1 MNNLSLINK
10 TNKILIIGLGLL
22 GGSYAEGLT
31 DVGLEVGAIDINQKT
46 IDYAINKGIIKHGK
60 ITVDEEYVSEFDILI
75 FALYPKQLI
84 EWLKKYQSY
93 IKKGAILTDV
103 TGVKTWVVNE
113 LKTFIRNDIEY
124 VLAHPMAGKEV
135 SGIEHADKNI
145 FKNANYIIIPN
156 PLASEN
162 AIRVVEDIGR
172 LLGFRNVA
180 KLSEEEHDEMIGFL
194 SQLTHCIAVSLMTCK
209 ETTELVEYTGDSF
222 RDLTRIA
229 KINENMWSELFLLN
243 KQELLK
249 QMDLFLTQFNK
260 LKQTIEQEDI
270 DQMKQMMKTSTLR
283 RSYFDKKNG

>member
-31 DVGLEVGAIDINQKT
+31 DVGLEVGAIDINQKA

-60 ITVDEEYVSEFDILI
+60 TTVDKEYVSEFDILI

-135 SGIEHADKNI
+135 SGVEFADKNI

-162 AIRVVEDIGR
+162 AIQVVEDIGR

-249 QMDLFLTQFNK
+249 QMDLFLTKFNK

>member
-31 DVGLEVGAIDINQKT
+31 DVGLEVGAIDINQQT

-60 ITVDEEYVSEFDILI
+60 TTVDEEYVSEFDILI

-135 SGIEHADKNI
+135 SGVEYADKNM

-156 PLASEN
+156 QFASEN
-162 AIRVVEDIGR
+162 AIKVVEDIGK

-229 KINENMWSELFLLN
+229 RINENMWSELFLLN

-270 DQMKQMMKTSTLR
+270 DQMKEMMKTSTLR
-283 RSYFDKKNG
+283 RSYFDKKNR

>member
-1 MNNLSLINK
+1 MSNTSLINK

-31 DVGLEVGAIDINQKT
+31 DVGLEVGAIDIKKET
-46 IDYAINKGIIKHGK
+46 IDYAINKGIIKHGRT
-60 ITVDEEYVSEFDILI
+60 TVDKEYVSQFDVLI

-84 EWLKKYQSY
+84 EWLKHYQSY

-103 TGVKTWVVNE
+103 TGVKTWVTNE

-135 SGIEHADKNI
+135 SGVENADKNL

-156 PLASEN
+156 QLASDN
-162 AIRVVEDIGR
+162 AIKVVEDIGK

-243 KQELLK
+243 KQELLQ
-249 QMDLFLTQFNK
+249 QMELFLTQFNK
-260 LKQTIEQEDI
+260 LKQAIEKEDI
-270 DQMKQMMKTSTLR
+270 DQMKEMMKTSTLR

>member
-31 DVGLEVGAIDINQKT
+31 DVGLEVGAIDINQQT

-60 ITVDEEYVSEFDILI
+60 TTVDEEYVSEFDILI

-135 SGIEHADKNI
+135 SGVEYADKNM

-156 PLASEN
+156 QFASEN
-162 AIRVVEDIGR
+162 AIKVVEDIGK

-209 ETTELVEYTGDSF
+209 ETTELVE
-222 RDLTRIA
+222 
-229 KINENMWSELFLLN
+229 
-243 KQELLK
+243 
-249 QMDLFLTQFNK
+249 
-260 LKQTIEQEDI
+260 
-270 DQMKQMMKTSTLR
+270 
-283 RSYFDKKNG
+283 

>member
-31 DVGLEVGAIDINQKT
+31 DVGLEVGAIDINQQT

-60 ITVDEEYVSEFDILI
+60 TTVDEEYVSEFDILI

-135 SGIEHADKNI
+135 SGVEYADKNI

-156 PLASEN
+156 QFASEN
-162 AIRVVEDIGR
+162 AIKVVEDIGK

-180 KLSEEEHDEMIGFL
+180 KLSEDEHDEMIGFL

-229 KINENMWSELFLLN
+229 RINENMWSELFLLN

-270 DQMKQMMKTSTLR
+270 DQMKEMMKTSTLR
-283 RSYFDKKNG
+283 RSYFDKKNR

>member
-31 DVGLEVGAIDINQKT
+31 DVGLEVGAIDINQQT

-60 ITVDEEYVSEFDILI
+60 TTVDEEYVSEFDILI

-135 SGIEHADKNI
+135 SGVEYADKNI

-156 PLASEN
+156 QFASEN
-162 AIRVVEDIGR
+162 AIKVVEDIGK

-229 KINENMWSELFLLN
+229 RINENMWSELFLLN

-270 DQMKQMMKTSTLR
+270 DQMKEMMKTSTLR
-283 RSYFDKKNG
+283 RSYFDKKNR

>member
-31 DVGLEVGAIDINQKT
+31 DVGLEVGAIDINQQT

-60 ITVDEEYVSEFDILI
+60 TTVDEEYVSEFDILI

-162 AIRVVEDIGR
+162 AIQVVEDIGR

-229 KINENMWSELFLLN
+229 RINENMWSELFLLN

-270 DQMKQMMKTSTLR
+270 DQMKEMMKTSTLR
-283 RSYFDKKNG
+283 RSYFDKKNR